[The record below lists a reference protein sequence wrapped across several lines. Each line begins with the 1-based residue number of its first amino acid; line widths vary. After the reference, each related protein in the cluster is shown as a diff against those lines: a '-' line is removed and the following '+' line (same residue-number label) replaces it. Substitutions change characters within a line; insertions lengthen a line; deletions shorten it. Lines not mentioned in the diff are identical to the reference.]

1 MPDRVRNRDAEDDE
15 ESISTDYL
23 DFRLSAT
30 PVFRYHARL
39 PRPFDPIAE
48 ARRNWE
54 AHGWDAVDAMTAATS
69 ITRAHQILL
78 KRIDTAL
85 EPFGL
90 VFSRFEALALLSF
103 TRTGALPLARIGERL
118 QVHPTRVTHTIDR
131 LEADGLVARVPH
143 PTDRRA
149 TGAEITPAGRSVVTD
164 AAKALA
170 AEDYGLE
177 GMAGTHLSTVE
188 RSLRS
193 LRSAAGDF

>member
-1 MPDRVRNRDAEDDE
+1 MP
-15 ESISTDYL
+15 L
-23 DFRLSAT
+23 
-30 PVFRYHARL
+30 
-39 PRPFDPIAE
+39 PFDPIAE

-54 AHGWDAVDAMTAATS
+54 ARGWDAVDAMTAATS

-118 QVHPTRVTHTIDR
+118 QVHPTSVTNTIDR

-149 TGAEITPAGRSVVTD
+149 TLAEITPAGRSLVTD

-170 AEDYGLE
+170 AKALAAQQPTVVASG
-177 GMAGTHLSTVE
+177 STAVVSRRE
-188 RSLRS
+188 SRAMNPVSSRSSRCA
-193 LRSAAGDF
+193 RP